1 VHGSPETSENNT
13 IWLVEDNDQFRNG
26 ITEVINRASGL
37 ECPASFADCEG
48 TLKALEQKDAPE
60 VILMDIGLP
69 GMSGIEG
76 TRLVKRLS
84 PATDVIMLTVYDDDD
99 KVFQAICAGAT
110 GYLLKDSPPESIVS
124 AIRDVLAGGA
134 PINAHI
140 ARRMLE
146 MFNRVA
152 APKGEYGL
160 TNREKEVLSLLTEG
174 MTKKQIAEKLFLSYF
189 TVDTHLRN
197 IYAKLHVH
205 SRSGAIAKVLKE
217 QIL

>member
-1 VHGSPETSENNT
+1 MSRHSDKLENKT
-13 IWLVEDNDQFRNG
+13 IWLVEDNAQFRNSIG
-26 ITEVINRASGL
+26 ELINNASGL
-37 ECPASFADCEG
+37 QCPGAFADCE
-48 TLKALEQKDAPE
+48 KAVEALEEKDAPE

-69 GMSGIEG
+69 GMDGIEG
-76 TRLVKRLS
+76 TRLVKKLS
-84 PATDVIMLTVYDDDD
+84 PATDVIMLTVYDDDE

-146 MFNRVA
+146 MFSRVA

-160 TNREKEVLSLLTEG
+160 TTREKEVLSLLTEG
-174 MTKKQIAEKLFLSYF
+174 MTKKQIADQLFLSYF